1 MHPSRSN
8 LTFHDLSRNRS
19 VSFLRKLEVALELVY
34 LTENTWD
41 ENQVGERIQ
50 VGVHWEIGRFKA
62 QKVGGSKPRWWV
74 TSKKNSSQKMSNFF
88 PDPKCSEQFGSQE
101 GGGLSGSHQPDSR
114 FNFGRYPPLDG
125 KISTFWWEML
135 LFCWWPKNKII
146 LPPRWWWHPRIH

>member
-50 VGVHWEIGRFKA
+50 VGVH
-62 QKVGGSKPRWWV
+62 
-74 TSKKNSSQKMSNFF
+74 
-88 PDPKCSEQFGSQE
+88 
-101 GGGLSGSHQPDSR
+101 
-114 FNFGRYPPLDG
+114 
-125 KISTFWWEML
+125 
-135 LFCWWPKNKII
+135 
-146 LPPRWWWHPRIH
+146 